1 MVLPR
6 QPHLLRW
13 RETNLERVR
22 AEDRQTCTQAHN
34 LAYTPH
40 PKINKKKKPHHG
52 WIALI
57 LMSSISKLPITLPVK
72 MPILHC
78 SFSPLLFQLLVMCCK
93 EQTNMILHWGMY
105 FYKLLYN
112 WGLCSEATI
121 GLQLKYFVRLQQF
134 CESSRELDW
143 WHWGWGGARM
153 CATLKKHVSGKE
165 CLLDNRRRFPI
176 CLHLSGVSAVVQIQN
191 PHLHLLALTPA
202 AHQTRPIRA

>member
-1 MVLPR
+1 
-6 QPHLLRW
+6 
-13 RETNLERVR
+13 
-22 AEDRQTCTQAHN
+22 
-34 LAYTPH
+34 
-40 PKINKKKKPHHG
+40 
-52 WIALI
+52 
-57 LMSSISKLPITLPVK
+57 MSSISKLPITLPVK

-78 SFSPLLFQLLVMCCK
+78 SFSPPLIPATCDVLQR
-93 EQTNMILHWGMY
+93 TNKHDTTL
-105 FYKLLYN
+105 YKLLYN